1 MQEEIVISG
10 FGGQGTLFAGQLL
23 AYAAMDQGRYV
34 TWWPSYG
41 PEMRG
46 GTAHCIVIIS
56 DAPIGAPLVHHPSMA
71 IVLNQPSFDKYEPL
85 VKAGGVLVV
94 NSSLVQGCSQRN
106 DITCLLVPGNDIANG
121 LGDVRMANVVLLGA
135 LLAVRPVVSLE
146 AVKQTLDEHIPA
158 RRQKIIEP
166 NKKALM
172 AGAEY
177 VITEKGVQH
186 G

>member
-1 MQEEIVISG
+1 MQKEVVISG

-23 AYAAMDQGRYV
+23 AYAAMDQGNFV

-46 GTAHCIVIIS
+46 GTAHCIVIVS
-56 DAPIGAPLVHHPSMA
+56 DAPIGAPLVHRPLLA
-71 IVLNQPSFDKYEPL
+71 IALNQPSFDKYEPL
-85 VKAGGVLVV
+85 VKPGGVLVV
-94 NSSLVQGCSQRN
+94 NSSLVRSCSERS
-106 DITCLLVPGNDIANG
+106 DITCVPVPGNDIAND

-135 LLAVRPVVSLE
+135 LLTVQPVVSLE
-146 AVKQTLDEHIPA
+146 AIKQALDEHIPA

-177 VITEKGVQH
+177 VIKEKGMQH

>member
-1 MQEEIVISG
+1 MQEQIIISG

-23 AYAAMDQGRYV
+23 AYAGMDQGSFV
-34 TWWPSYG
+34 TWMPSYG

-56 DAPIGAPLVHHPSMA
+56 DAPVGSPLIHRPSMA

-85 VKAGGVLVV
+85 IKPGGLLVV
-94 NSSLVQGCSQRN
+94 NSSLITACSERA
-106 DITCLLVPGNDIANG
+106 DMTCALVPGNDLAIN

-135 LLAVRPVVSLE
+135 MLALRPVVSLE
-146 AVKQTLDEHIPA
+146 AIKQTLDNHIPP

-166 NKKALM
+166 NKQALM

-177 VITEKGVQH
+177 IIKEKGLS
-186 G
+186 